1 MAQADIDVVMAEQA
15 KQADL
20 YQRATPA
27 QREKYPE
34 LRAYRDA
41 KLMDLYH
48 RASGLGKIDQY
59 PQLKAYGD
67 AKMET
72 LFDDES
78 LQAELDAVTRQ
89 AEMDATARTAVGPI
103 SVDDLPEVVD
113 RRKLGGS
120 RRRKSKRRKSKRRK
134 SHKHKKTKKTRRRRR

>member
-1 MAQADIDVVMAEQA
+1 MAQADRGNITA
-15 KQADL
+15 L
-20 YQRATPA
+20 YQRATPEKGEKPDLMS
-27 QREKYPE
+27 QRE
-34 LRAYRDA
+34 A

-89 AEMDATARTAVGPI
+89 AELDAATPTAVGPI
-103 SVDDLPEVVD
+103 SVDDLPEVGD

-134 SHKHKKTKKTRRRRR
+134 SHKHKKTKKTRHRRR